1 MTTWQLS
8 WNVKNYNASGRMLAA
23 AASESG
29 KNMTQSWGRSSTRN
43 IDKVKV
49 GDIMYISCQKKCIGK
64 ATVTQAF
71 EQNDKIVKDE
81 FTLDQTENNLRH
93 ENGWYCNIHIDEIYF
108 DKHQKDL
115 RGNQNTICNP
125 SDPFWK

>member
-1 MTTWQLS
+1 MATWQLS
-8 WNVKNYNASGRMLAA
+8 WNTKNYNASGRMLAA

-29 KNMTQSWGRSSTRN
+29 KNMIQSWGRTSTRN

-49 GDIMYISCQKKCIGK
+49 GDTMYISCQKKCIGK

-71 EQNDKIVKDE
+71 EQTDKIVTDE
-81 FTLDQTENNLRH
+81 FSINQTENHHRH
-93 ENGWYCNIHIDEIYF
+93 ENRWYCHIHIDEIYF
-108 DKHQKDL
+108 DNHQKDL